1 MKAYKTVVPAGLKT
15 IARRFWRE
23 ARSLPAQAWRRWA
36 VTLGIGVVLVS
47 ALSFVISLVAMG
59 SEGLQAWDE
68 QTLLAVSNGPMS
80 FARGVTWESP
90 GNLVGSGPMLLTFI
104 ALTSWF
110 SRPLVAATVA
120 MGYGLQFVWVWTGW
134 LTWNRQRPDLIADGI
149 AAPGLHSFPSGHVA
163 VVTTIYGLLF
173 YLWFRSSKNWLER
186 IVAIAFA
193 TIWIGMICMSRLV
206 LGAHWPSD
214 VIASLGLS
222 LLWLAAL
229 IIALELSTR
238 VAKSSKKL

>member
-1 MKAYKTVVPAGLKT
+1 MKEYKTVVPAGFRA
-15 IARRFWRE
+15 IAQRFWQE
-23 ARSLPAQAWRRWA
+23 ARSLPAEAWQRWA
-36 VTLGIGVVLVS
+36 MTVGIGLVVVS
-47 ALSFVISLVAMG
+47 VLSLVITRIAMG
-59 SEGLQAWDE
+59 STALQAWDE
-68 QTLLAVSNGPMS
+68 QTLQAVSNGPIS
-80 FARGVTWESP
+80 FARGITWESP
-90 GNLVGSGPMLLTFI
+90 GNLVGSVPMLLTFI

-134 LTWNRQRPDLIADGI
+134 LTWNRERPDLIADGI

-163 VVTTIYGLLF
+163 VITTIYGLLF

-193 TIWIGMICMSRLV
+193 TVWIGMISMSRLV

-214 VIASLGLS
+214 VIVSLGLGLS
-222 LLWLAAL
+222 WLAVL
-229 IIALELSTR
+229 IIALERSTSVVR
-238 VAKSSKKL
+238 SRKV

>member
-1 MKAYKTVVPAGLKT
+1 MKEYKTVVPAGLKA
-15 IARRFWRE
+15 IGQRFWKE
-23 ARSLPAQAWRRWA
+23 ARSLPAEAWQRWA
-36 VTLGIGVVLVS
+36 TTVGIGLVIVS
-47 ALSFVISLVAMG
+47 ALSLIITRIAMG
-59 SEGLQAWDE
+59 SEALQAWDE
-68 QTLLAVSNGPMS
+68 QTLLAVAEGPIS
-80 FARGVTWESP
+80 FARGITWESP
-90 GNLVGSGPMLLTFI
+90 GNLVGSVPMLLTFI

-163 VVTTIYGLLF
+163 VITTIYGLLF

-186 IVAIAFA
+186 LVAIAFA
-193 TIWIGMICMSRLV
+193 TIWIGMIAMSRLV

-214 VIASLGLS
+214 VIVSLGLGLS
-222 LLWLAAL
+222 WLTVL
-229 IIALELSTR
+229 IVALERSTSAAR
-238 VAKSSKKL
+238 SKV

>member
-1 MKAYKTVVPAGLKT
+1 MKVDKTVVPAGLRA
-15 IARRFWRE
+15 IAQRFWQA
-23 ARSLPAQAWRRWA
+23 ARSQPAKAWRRWA
-36 VTLGIGVVLVS
+36 VTLAVGLAIVS
-47 ALSFVISLVAMG
+47 SLSFGISRVAMG
-59 SEGLQAWDE
+59 ATGLQAWDE
-68 QTLLAVSNGPMS
+68 KMLLSVAAGPMS

-90 GNLVGSGPMLLTFI
+90 GNLVGSVPMLLTFI

-163 VVTTIYGLLF
+163 VTTTIYGLLF

-186 IVAIAFA
+186 GVAIAFA
-193 TIWIGMICMSRLV
+193 TVWIGMVCLSRLV

-214 VIASLGLS
+214 VIASLGLG
-222 LLWLAAL
+222 LLWLTVL
-229 IIALELSTR
+229 IVALERSMQVR
-238 VAKSSKKL
+238 R